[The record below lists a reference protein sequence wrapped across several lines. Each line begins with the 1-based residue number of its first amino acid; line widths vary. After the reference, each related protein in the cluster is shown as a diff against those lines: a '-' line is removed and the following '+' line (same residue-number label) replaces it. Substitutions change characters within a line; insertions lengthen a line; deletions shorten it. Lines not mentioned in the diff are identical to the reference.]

1 MAEKAPKTNPLSTP
15 SPLGRAGVGIKIC
28 GMKYP
33 ENILEVGAL
42 LPDYMGFI
50 FWEKS
55 ARYFDGEMPNL
66 PKSIQKVGVF
76 VNASLNEI
84 LDKVK
89 KYDLQAIQLHGQE
102 SVEFCKDLKKNAPK
116 LIDVIKVFSILD
128 TFDFGGLKPFEN
140 VCDYFL
146 FDTKGKLPGGNGTT
160 FDWKVLE
167 NYPSTKPFFLS
178 GGIGMEEIEEVKEIL
193 KTNLP
198 IYAID
203 INSKFEI
210 EPGLKNIERLKD
222 LKIEIIDVFKI

>member
-1 MAEKAPKTNPLSTP
+1 
-15 SPLGRAGVGIKIC
+15 
-28 GMKYP
+28 MKYP

-76 VNASLNEI
+76 VDASLEEI
-84 LDKVK
+84 LDKIE

-128 TFDFGGLKPFEN
+128 TFDFRELKPFEN
-140 VCDYFL
+140 ACDYFL
-146 FDTKGKLPGGNGTT
+146 FDTKGKLPGGNGTS

-178 GGIGMEEIEEVKEIL
+178 GGIGMEEIEGVKEIL

-222 LKIEIIDVFKI
+222 LKIEIIDAFKIHHLK